1 MNMECLNY
9 VKYNFII
16 HKLVKDYYTTFL
28 TKDCHR
34 LSGLGNKLCP
44 WYYKSICYRSRPG
57 TQETGL
63 HLKFIFS
70 IHDKWLHDHMECLK
84 FYTIEQL

>member
-1 MNMECLNY
+1 MECLNS

-16 HKLVKDYYTTFL
+16 HKLLKDYCTTFL
-28 TKDCHR
+28 TRDCYR

-44 WYYKSICYRSRPG
+44 WHHKSICYRSRPG

-63 HLKFIFS
+63 YLKFIFS
-70 IHDKWLHDHMECLK
+70 IHDKWLHLSHRIPEIFK
-84 FYTIEQL
+84 TAEQL